1 MNQTG
6 TQQVITYIDGFNLY
20 YGLKSKYGRK
30 YIWLNVEALSMSLL
44 KQGQVLKKVKY
55 FTAMIRHNPNK
66 EKRQRTYIS
75 ALETLP
81 NTEIYYGKYLTNQHT
96 CPNCGNI
103 ENIPSEKMTDVN
115 IATHLLTDA
124 FNNAFDVA
132 IVISADSDLIG
143 PIKMVGQL
151 FVNKKVVV
159 AFPPDR
165 VSFDLKNAA
174 SAYFHIGRQK
184 FAKNQFPQVMQ
195 LPNGVK
201 IQRPGSWK

>member
-1 MNQTG
+1 MNHTG

-30 YIWLNVEALSMSLL
+30 YIWLNVEALSASLL

-75 ALETLP
+75 ALKTLP

-96 CPNCGNI
+96 CPNCGNT

-115 IATHLLTDA
+115 IATRLLTDA
-124 FNNAFDVA
+124 FINAFDVA
-132 IVISADSDLIG
+132 IVISADSDLTG
-143 PIKMVGQL
+143 PIKMVKQL
-151 FVNKKVVV
+151 FINKKVVS
-159 AFPPDR
+159 AFPPNRD
-165 VSFDLKNAA
+165 SFDLKRVA
-174 SAYFHIGRQK
+174 SAYFRIGRQK
-184 FAKNQFPQVMQ
+184 FAKSQFPQIMQ
-195 LPNGVK
+195 LPN
-201 IQRPGSWK
+201 

>member
-1 MNQTG
+1 VNQNSA
-6 TQQVITYIDGFNLY
+6 QHVITYIDGFNLY
-20 YGLKSKYGRK
+20 YGLKSKYRRK
-30 YIWLNVEALSMSLL
+30 YIWLDVEALSNNLL
-44 KQGQVLKKVKY
+44 KQGQVLKEVKY
-55 FTAMIRHNPNK
+55 FTAMIHHNPNK

-81 NTEIYYGKYLTNQHT
+81 ITKIIYGKYLTNQHT

-124 FNNAFDVA
+124 FNNSFDIA
-132 IVISADSDLIG
+132 IVISADSDLTG
-143 PIKMVGQL
+143 PINIVGKL

-174 SAYFHIGRQK
+174 SAYFHIGRKIFSISQL
-184 FAKNQFPQVMQ
+184 PQAIQ
-195 LPNGVK
+195 LPNGIK

>member
-1 MNQTG
+1 MNHTSA
-6 TQQVITYIDGFNLY
+6 QQVITYIDGFNLY

-30 YIWLNVEALSMSLL
+30 YIWLDVEALSVSLL
-44 KQGQVLKKVKY
+44 KQSQVLKKVKY
-55 FTAMIRHNPNK
+55 FTAMIHHNPNK

-81 NTEIYYGKYLTNQHT
+81 NTEIYYGKYLTNQHK

-132 IVISADSDLIG
+132 IIVSADSDLTG
-143 PIKMVGQL
+143 PIKMVKQL
-151 FVNKKVVV
+151 FVNKKVVA

-165 VSFDLKNAA
+165 DSFDLKRVA
-174 SAYFHIGRQK
+174 SAYFRIGHQK
-184 FAKNQFPQVMQ
+184 YAKSQFPQIMQ